1 MIVVDTTD
9 PAFSRDPHEILRDAR
24 RRSPIAFDTF
34 GTPMLLRYADIDA
47 ALKDPRF
54 VNDYDVLL
62 TRHGITSGPLFD
74 WWKLAM
80 LNTNP
85 PVHTRL
91 RSLASRAF
99 TPRASNATRERMR
112 ALTVEHL
119 REFEGRDSID
129 LIDDV
134 TESLPLTIVCDI
146 IGVPRDD
153 HNAFHEWV
161 ADIGLMFSNSI
172 PDENRVR
179 AERAMSALRDYSIDL
194 IEHKRRAPDELL
206 MSNLIAAEEDGDR
219 LSYDEL
225 VALVVNLFLGAL
237 DTSRSALS
245 IGLWLLWQQRSRAV
259 TPSAVEETLRFEPA
273 SGELLRTAG
282 EDFELCGVPVAAG
295 TNVALSVMS
304 ANRDPS
310 AYDDPDSFVADRYNP
325 PSGRQGGQ
333 PGAARPHL
341 TFGRGS
347 HFCIGNAIARVEM
360 HEVLDVLLTR
370 YPDLEVLIDDPQWV
384 PFLRVR
390 RFERLPV
397 RLGDPS

>member
-9 PAFSRDPHEILRDAR
+9 LAFSRDPHEILRQAR
-24 RRSPIAFDTF
+24 VRSPIAFDAF
-34 GTPMLLRYADIDA
+34 GTPMLLRYADVDA

-54 VNDYDVLL
+54 VNDYDVLI
-62 TRHGITSGPLFD
+62 TRHGITSGPLYD

-99 TPRASNATRERMR
+99 TPRAANGTRARMR
-112 ALTVEHL
+112 ALTVERL
-119 REFEGRDSID
+119 QVYDGRDSID
-129 LIDDV
+129 LIDDI
-134 TESLPLTIVCDI
+134 TESLPLTIVCDM

-153 HNAFHEWV
+153 HGAFHQWV
-161 ADIGLMFSNSI
+161 ADIGLMFSDSI

-179 AERAMSALRDYSIDL
+179 AEHAMFALGDYVVAM
-194 IEHKRRAPDELL
+194 IEHRRRAPDESL
-206 MSNLIAAEEDGDR
+206 MSMLIAAEEGGDR

-225 VALVVNLFLGAL
+225 VALVVNLMLGAL

-245 IGLWLLWQQRSRAV
+245 IGLWLLWTHGLRTV
-259 TPSAVEETLRFEPA
+259 TPALIEEILRYEPP
-273 SGELLRTAG
+273 SGELRRTAG
-282 EDFELCGVPVAAG
+282 EDFELCGVPVKAG
-295 TNVALSVMS
+295 TSVALSVMA
-304 ANRDPS
+304 ANRDAS
-310 AYDDPDSFVADRYNP
+310 AYDDADDFVADRYEAG
-325 PSGRQGGQ
+325 PS
-333 PGAARPHL
+333 AKATTKPHL

-347 HFCIGNAIARVEM
+347 HFCLGQAIARVEM
-360 HEVLDVLLTR
+360 HEVLDVILTR
-370 YPDLEVLIDDPQWV
+370 YPDLEVLTDSPQWV

-390 RFERLPV
+390 RFEQLPV

>member
-9 PAFSRDPHEILRDAR
+9 PAFSSDPHQILREAR
-24 RRSPIAFDTF
+24 EWGPVAFDAF
-34 GTPMLLRYADIDA
+34 GTPMLLRYADVDA
-47 ALKDPRF
+47 ALKDARF

-62 TRHGITSGPLFD
+62 TRHGITSGPLYD

-99 TPRASNATRERMR
+99 TPRAANATRERMR

-153 HNAFHEWV
+153 HGAFHEWV
-161 ADIGLMFSNSI
+161 ADIGLMFSDSI
-172 PDENRVR
+172 PDENRAR
-179 AERAMSALRDYSIDL
+179 AERAMFALRDYSIVM
-194 IEHKRRAPDELL
+194 IEQKRRAPDELL
-206 MSNLIAAEEDGDR
+206 MSNLIAAEEGGDR

-245 IGLWLLWQQRSRAV
+245 IGLWLLWKHGSRSV
-259 TPSAVEETLRFEPA
+259 TPALVEEILRFEPP

-282 EDFELCGVPVAAG
+282 EDFELCGVPIAAG
-295 TNVALSVMS
+295 TNVALSVMA
-304 ANRDPS
+304 ANRDAS
-310 AYDDPDSFVADRYNP
+310 AYTDPDVFVAERFTYT
-325 PSGRQGGQ
+325 
-333 PGAARPHL
+333 ARPHL

-360 HEVLDVLLTR
+360 HEVLDVILTR
-370 YPDLEVLIDDPQWV
+370 YRDLEVLIDDPQWV

-390 RFERLPV
+390 RFERLPI
-397 RLGDPS
+397 RLGNPS

>member
-1 MIVVDTTD
+1 MVVDTSD
-9 PAFSRDPHEILRDAR
+9 PAFTADPHEILRHAREQGPVALDA
-24 RRSPIAFDTF
+24 F

-62 TRHGITSGPLFD
+62 TRHGITSGPLYD

-99 TPRASNATRERMR
+99 TPRSANATRERMR
-112 ALTVEHL
+112 TLTVEHL
-119 REFEGRDSID
+119 QEFEGRDSID

-146 IGVPRDD
+146 IGVPRAD
-153 HNAFHEWV
+153 HGAFHEWV
-161 ADIGLMFSNSI
+161 ADIGLMFSDSI
-172 PDENRVR
+172 PEENRAR
-179 AERAMSALRDYSIDL
+179 AEGAMCALRDYSIDL
-194 IEHKRRAPDELL
+194 IEQKRRVPDDLL
-206 MSNLIAAEEDGDR
+206 MSSLITAEEGGDR

-225 VALVVNLFLGAL
+225 VALMVNLFLGAL

-245 IGLWLLWQQRSRAV
+245 IGLWLLWQRRLRTV
-259 TPSAVEETLRFEPA
+259 TPAVVEEILRFEPP
-273 SGELLRTAG
+273 SGQLLRTAG
-282 EDFELCGVPVAAG
+282 EDFELCGVPIRAG
-295 TNVALSVMS
+295 ATVGLSVMA
-304 ANRDPS
+304 ANRDSS
-310 AYDDPDSFVADRYNP
+310 AYDDPDSFVPDRYENP
-325 PSGRQGGQ
+325 
-333 PGAARPHL
+333 ARPHL

-360 HEVLDVLLTR
+360 HEVLDVILTR
-370 YPDLEVLIDDPQWV
+370 YPRLEVLVDDPQWV

-390 RFERLPV
+390 RFEKLPV
-397 RLGDPS
+397 RLGDPA

>member
-99 TPRASNATRERMR
+99 TPRAANATRERMR

-134 TESLPLTIVCDI
+134 TESLPLAIVCDI
-146 IGVPRDD
+146 IGVPRND

-172 PDENRVR
+172 PGGWQSQEWPHRR
-179 AERAMSALRDYSIDL
+179 SMS
-194 IEHKRRAPDELL
+194 
-206 MSNLIAAEEDGDR
+206 
-219 LSYDEL
+219 
-225 VALVVNLFLGAL
+225 
-237 DTSRSALS
+237 
-245 IGLWLLWQQRSRAV
+245 QRSCHETKRNKIMRLKKKPRPWLEAHLGLQPEPDAPNV
-259 TPSAVEETLRFEPA
+259 T
-273 SGELLRTAG
+273 
-282 EDFELCGVPVAAG
+282 
-295 TNVALSVMS
+295 
-304 ANRDPS
+304 
-310 AYDDPDSFVADRYNP
+310 
-325 PSGRQGGQ
+325 GQ
-333 PGAARPHL
+333 KAHKG
-341 TFGRGS
+341 
-347 HFCIGNAIARVEM
+347 
-360 HEVLDVLLTR
+360 
-370 YPDLEVLIDDPQWV
+370 LE
-384 PFLRVR
+384 
-390 RFERLPV
+390 
-397 RLGDPS
+397 

>member
-1 MIVVDTTD
+1 MLVVDTTSA
-9 PAFSRDPHEILRDAR
+9 AFSRDPHEILRHAREQGPVALDA
-24 RRSPIAFDTF
+24 F

-62 TRHGITSGPLFD
+62 TRHGITSGPLYD

-99 TPRASNATRERMR
+99 TPRSANATRERMR
-112 ALTVEHL
+112 TLTVEHL
-119 REFEGRDSID
+119 QEFEGRDSID

-146 IGVPRDD
+146 IGVPRAD
-153 HNAFHEWV
+153 HGAFHEWV
-161 ADIGLMFSNSI
+161 ADIGLMFSDSI
-172 PDENRVR
+172 PEENRAR
-179 AERAMSALRDYSIDL
+179 AEGAMCALRDYSIDL
-194 IEHKRRAPDELL
+194 IEQKRRVPDDLL
-206 MSNLIAAEEDGDR
+206 MSSLITAEEGGDR

-225 VALVVNLFLGAL
+225 VALMVNLFLGAL

-245 IGLWLLWQQRSRAV
+245 IGLWLLWQRRLRTV
-259 TPSAVEETLRFEPA
+259 TPAVVEEILRFEPP
-273 SGELLRTAG
+273 SGQLLRTAG
-282 EDFELCGVPVAAG
+282 EDFELCGVPISAG
-295 TNVALSVMS
+295 ATVGLSVMA
-304 ANRDPS
+304 ANRDSSTYP
-310 AYDDPDSFVADRYNP
+310 DPDSFDPERYDTT
-325 PSGRQGGQ
+325 
-333 PGAARPHL
+333 ARPHL

-360 HEVLDVLLTR
+360 HEVLDVILTR
-370 YPDLEVLIDDPQWV
+370 YPSLEVLIDDPQWV

-390 RFERLPV
+390 RFEKLPV
-397 RLGDPS
+397 RLGDPA

>member
-9 PAFSRDPHEILRDAR
+9 LAFSRHPHEMLREAR
-24 RRSPIAFDTF
+24 ERSPIAFDAF
-34 GTPMLLRYADIDA
+34 GTPMLLRYADVDA

-54 VNDYDVLL
+54 VNDYDVLI
-62 TRHGITSGPLFD
+62 TRHGITSGPLYD

-99 TPRASNATRERMR
+99 TPRATNGTRERMR
-112 ALTVEHL
+112 ALTIEHL
-119 REFEGRDSID
+119 QEFEGRDSID

-134 TESLPLTIVCDI
+134 TESLPLTIVCDM

-153 HNAFHEWV
+153 HGAFHQWV
-161 ADIGLMFSNSI
+161 ADIGLMFSDSI
-172 PDENRVR
+172 PDENRAR
-179 AERAMSALRDYSIDL
+179 AEHAMFALGDYVVAM
-194 IEHKRRAPDELL
+194 IEHKRRNPDESL
-206 MSNLIAAEEDGDR
+206 MSMLIAAEEGGDR

-225 VALVVNLFLGAL
+225 VALVVNLMLGAL

-245 IGLWLLWQQRSRAV
+245 IGLWLLWTRGLRAV
-259 TPSAVEETLRFEPA
+259 TPALIEEILRYEPP
-273 SGELLRTAG
+273 SGELRRTAG
-282 EDFELCGVPVAAG
+282 EDFDLCGVPVAAG
-295 TNVALSVMS
+295 TSVALSVMA
-304 ANRDPS
+304 ANRDAS
-310 AYDDPDSFVADRYNP
+310 AYDEADQFIAERYET
-325 PSGRQGGQ
+325 GI
-333 PGAARPHL
+333 AAKATTKPHL

-347 HFCIGNAIARVEM
+347 HFCLGQAIARVEM
-360 HEVLDVLLTR
+360 HEVLDVIFTR
-370 YPDLEVLIDDPQWV
+370 YPDLEVLTDSPQWV

-390 RFERLPV
+390 RFEKLPV

>member
-47 ALKDPRF
+47 ALKDPLF

-99 TPRASNATRERMR
+99 TPRAANATRERMR

-119 REFEGRDSID
+119 REFEGLDSID

-172 PDENRVR
+172 PDENRAR

-245 IGLWLLWQQRSRAV
+245 IGLWLLWQQRSRTV

>member
-1 MIVVDTTD
+1 MLVVDTTD
-9 PAFSRDPHEILRDAR
+9 PAFSSDPHQILREAR
-24 RRSPIAFDTF
+24 DRGPVAFDAF
-34 GTPMLLRYADIDA
+34 GTPMLLRYADVDA
-47 ALKDPRF
+47 ALKDARF

-62 TRHGITSGPLFD
+62 TRHGITSGPLYD

-99 TPRASNATRERMR
+99 TPRAANATRARMR

-153 HNAFHEWV
+153 HSAFHQWV
-161 ADIGLMFSNSI
+161 ADIGLMFSDSI
-172 PDENRVR
+172 PDENRAR
-179 AERAMSALRDYSIDL
+179 AERAMFALHDYSIGM

-206 MSNLIAAEEDGDR
+206 MSNLIAAEEGGDR

-245 IGLWLLWQQRSRAV
+245 IGLWLLWKERSRSV
-259 TPSAVEETLRFEPA
+259 TPAVVEEILRFEPP

-282 EDFELCGVPVAAG
+282 EDFELCGIPVAAG

-304 ANRDPS
+304 ANRDTS
-310 AYDDPDSFVADRYNP
+310 AYSDADAFVLERFNKT
-325 PSGRQGGQ
+325 
-333 PGAARPHL
+333 ARPHL

-370 YPDLEVLIDDPQWV
+370 YHDLEVLIDDPQWV

-397 RLGDPS
+397 RLGNPS

>member
-99 TPRASNATRERMR
+99 TPRAANATRERMR

-119 REFEGRDSID
+119 RAVEGRDSID
-129 LIDDV
+129 LIDDFP
-134 TESLPLTIVCDI
+134 ESLPLTIVCDI

-245 IGLWLLWQQRSRAV
+245 IGLWLLWQQRSRTV
-259 TPSAVEETLRFEPA
+259 TPSVVEETLRFEPA

-282 EDFELCGVPVAAG
+282 EDFELCGVQVAKGARYRATANSWLTDRLAG
-295 TNVALSVMS
+295 AGLIIV
-304 ANRDPS
+304 
-310 AYDDPDSFVADRYNP
+310 
-325 PSGRQGGQ
+325 GRTHVPELCTQ
-333 PGAARPHL
+333 ARKGL
-341 TFGRGS
+341 VYG
-347 HFCIGNAIARVEM
+347 
-360 HEVLDVLLTR
+360 
-370 YPDLEVLIDDPQWV
+370 
-384 PFLRVR
+384 
-390 RFERLPV
+390 
-397 RLGDPS
+397 